1 MIKWIA
7 MLLMVIDHIGYYLG
21 DFVPTPVMLMLRLI
35 GRLSFPLFAYSV
47 ALGFSR
53 TRDRSR
59 YFLRMFLFAAITQ
72 IMLIMTSRFTG
83 SGTFVNVMFTFSLAI
98 LFLAATE
105 FLEKSWRQIISE
117 KFNSRVELFGIIM
130 PAWLG
135 FCAAILTMLIIL
147 FASKYFRTDYN
158 LFGILSV
165 LFFHIIIKYVLNPKL
180 TLQKDKHTIFIMFI
194 GFLALNFAWAFIQI
208 ILHLQPTYWA
218 LMEMFSVGSIGII
231 LMDKP
236 RPKPAA
242 WEKYFFYFFY
252 PMHMVLLMLVGYF
265 LRIHN

>member
-21 DFVPTPVMLMLRLI
+21 DFVPTPVMLLLRLI

-47 ALGFSR
+47 ALGFLR
-53 TRDRSR
+53 TKDRSR
-59 YFLRMFLFAAITQ
+59 YFLRMLLFAVITQ
-72 IMLIMTSRFTG
+72 TMLIITSQFTG

-105 FLEKSWRQIISE
+105 FFEKSWKQLKSV
-117 KFNSRVELFGIIM
+117 KSNSKVKIFDTEI
-130 PAWLG
+130 PAAVGL
-135 FCAAILTMLIIL
+135 CASILTMLFTL
-147 FASKYFRTDYN
+147 FSAKYFRTDYN

-165 LFFHIIIKYVLNPKL
+165 FLFYIILKHVRKPKL
-180 TLQKDKHTIFIMFI
+180 TLQKDKHAIFIMFVS
-194 GFLALNFAWAFIQI
+194 FLSLNFVWALIQI
-208 ILHLQPTYWA
+208 VFSMQPTYWA
-218 LMEMFSVGSIGII
+218 LMEIFSVGAIGII

-252 PMHMVLLMLVGYF
+252 PLHMVLLMLVGYI
-265 LRIHN
+265 LTN